1 MLGEYNKNSADPTQR
16 LDEVLYETA
25 FKTHTYAHTT
35 MGYLKDIQDMPN
47 QYSYSLQFYNRFYR
61 PEYATV
67 VVVGDV
73 TRDRALELTKR
84 YFGGWARGSYVPDI
98 SPEPP
103 QSEARSATVD
113 WPSPTLPWIAVAFKG
128 PAYSDEKADKAALD
142 LLSPI
147 AFGQNS
153 VLYHR
158 LVLDE
163 QKVDTLVADFGNHP
177 DPELFTVYARVK
189 DAKDI
194 DDVRGQIL
202 ATFAQFTNETVDG
215 AKLDATRSRI
225 RYSFALRMNSSPAI
239 ANALA
244 PYIAL
249 RRTPDTINKVFSL
262 YQQVTPQDMRDVAS
276 RYFKESNRTIVTLT
290 SRVATN

>member
-1 MLGEYNKNSADPTQR
+1 
-16 LDEVLYETA
+16 
-25 FKTHTYAHTT
+25 

-61 PEYATV
+61 PEYATIV
-67 VVVGDV
+67 LVGDV
-73 TRDRALELTKR
+73 TRDRALALTKR
-84 YFGGWARGSYVPDI
+84 YFGSWARGSHVPNI

-163 QKVDTLVADFGNHP
+163 QKVDTLAADFGNHP

-189 DAKDI
+189 DAKDL

-202 ATFAQFTNETVDG
+202 ATFAQFTNETVDR

-249 RRTPDTINKVFSL
+249 RRTPGTINKVFSL